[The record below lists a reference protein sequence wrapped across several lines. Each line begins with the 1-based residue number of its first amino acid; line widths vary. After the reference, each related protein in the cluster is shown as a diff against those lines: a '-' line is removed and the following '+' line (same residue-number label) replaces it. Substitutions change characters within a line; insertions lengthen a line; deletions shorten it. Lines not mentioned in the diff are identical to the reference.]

1 MTMPLSTPRELAE
14 QRARQAHAER
24 CARLEGHKIA
34 PWEGLSEMMR
44 EALIVAE
51 LNKLSNTNT

>member
-1 MTMPLSTPRELAE
+1 MTTRRELAE

-24 CARLEGHKIA
+24 CAQLEGHKIA

-44 EALIVAE
+44 EALIAAE
-51 LNKLSNTNT
+51 LSKITNRGNID